1 VRLKRRGGAAD
12 GQSAAVSDLDNSFRQ
27 RLGSRIERHV
37 MRSAVDMLDER
48 GAELDGVERE
58 LQDREA
64 DLTERIARAAA
75 QEAEVEHRER
85 RLAELGAGDI
95 QGQPRIDHLIRQLD
109 RAEAAL
115 GHVRAEAREELAAA
129 DEQARELQ
137 NRISRLEETEHR
149 RLLTQADITR
159 REAAL
164 GSRERELRE
173 HDEKLRRRAHELD
186 ARQQGLLAQERRVA
200 ERERRV
206 QATETELRTRVLS
219 AERRER
225 ELEEREEAV
234 RGQNT
239 GWWNAGPASTY

>member
-1 VRLKRRGGAAD
+1 M
-12 GQSAAVSDLDNSFRQ
+12 SDLDNSFRQ

-48 GAELDGVERE
+48 GTELDTVERE
-58 LQDREA
+58 LQSRET
-64 DLTERIARAAA
+64 DVNERIARAEA
-75 QEAEVEHRER
+75 QEAELVHRER

-95 QGQPRIDHLIRQLD
+95 EGQPRIDHLIRQLD
-109 RAEAAL
+109 RAETVL
-115 GHVRAEAREELAAA
+115 GQLRADAREELATAH
-129 DEQARELQ
+129 DHARELQ
-137 NRISRLEETEHR
+137 DRIRHLEETEHR

-173 HDEKLRRRAHELD
+173 HDDRLRRRAQEVE

-206 QATETELRTRVLS
+206 QATEADLRTRVAS
-219 AERRER
+219 AERREQ
-225 ELEEREEAV
+225 ELEEREHAI
-234 RGQNT
+234 RGRGA
-239 GWWNAGPASTY
+239 GWWTVTDPRTSL